1 MRSTQLC
8 VLGLALITA
17 ATACSRAQLG
27 LPRVPVE
34 AASPDGSRLA
44 FVRNHPTIDPPA
56 QSLWLRGADGK
67 ETKLRRLADDLGW
80 CHTIVWSGD
89 GTRVAF
95 LVEDAQLV
103 LVDAR
108 TDRLVLERWLVH
120 PPGGYP
126 PHRIVRDLL
135 LSQDGSEAAYRLCPR
150 RDPGPCSAALS
161 LELGMP
167 DGGEASRAVTGGWQ
181 PNGA

>member
-1 MRSTQLC
+1 MRNTSFCLFSL
-8 VLGLALITA
+8 VLMATV
-17 ATACSRAQLG
+17 TACSRAQLG

-34 AASPDGSRLA
+34 SPSPDGSRLA

-56 QSLWLRGADGK
+56 QSLWLRGADGN
-67 ETKLRRLADDLGW
+67 ETKLRRLVDDLGW

-103 LVDAR
+103 LVDAL
-108 TDRLVLERWLVH
+108 TDRIALERWLVD

-126 PHRIVRDLL
+126 PHQIVRE
-135 LSQDGSEAAYRLCPR
+135 LSLSGDGSEATYRLCPR
-150 RDPGPCSAALS
+150 RDPGPCTSVLS
-161 LELGMP
+161 LELV
-167 DGGEASRAVTGGWQ
+167 RAPEVTSG
-181 PNGA
+181 